1 VRLVPL
7 SAICAFLLAVGV
19 AHGAGL
25 ETPRLSDDLT
35 TQKYFDPDRL
45 LTAAGL
51 KYEATP
57 VLTLLPQF
65 GLGHDMREQETGRGH
80 DEVVHKF
87 NVRAGGEIELSSML
101 YLSAAAKLPVYT
113 YETTERRLGGDISFQ
128 SPAARYDYD
137 LFRRPLRNLSWT
149 GEVGIRLDSMT
160 DLNLFYDQ
168 TQFGSFQ
175 GGSRFDRMEEK
186 FGTRIIFRFW

>member
-1 VRLVPL
+1 M
-7 SAICAFLLAVGV
+7 

-25 ETPRLSDDLT
+25 ETPRLSDALT
-35 TQKYFDPDRL
+35 TQKYFDPDRFL
-45 LTAAGL
+45 STGGL
-51 KYEATP
+51 KYEAGP
-57 VLTLLPQF
+57 SLTLEPQVGVGYEKLEMEIGGGF
-65 GLGHDMREQETGRGH
+65 G
-80 DEVVHKF
+80 EVFHKVHAQ
-87 NVRAGGEIELSSML
+87 AGGKLDLPGML
-101 YLSAAAKLPVYT
+101 YFSAAAKLPVYT

-137 LFRRPLRNLSWT
+137 LFRGPLRNLSWT

-160 DLNLFYDQ
+160 NLNIFYDQ

-186 FGTRIIFRFW
+186 FGTRIIFHFW